1 MAPLCASSTAVS
13 NPPPQTTI
21 RHMKEKYLA
30 PEVEYLRLAHNLSLF
45 ASLSAEGSLGEFEEA
60 DDL

>member
-1 MAPLCASSTAVS
+1 
-13 NPPPQTTI
+13 
-21 RHMKEKYLA
+21 MKEKYLA